1 MNYGYGSKSMKKST
15 NKGKKMSYG
24 NIKKSTV
31 MTSKVGNRT
40 TGFVEN
46 RTDHDQKAL

>member
-1 MNYGYGSKSMKKST
+1 MNYGYGNKSMKKST

-24 NIKKSTV
+24 INKKPNA
-31 MTSKVGNRT
+31 MTSKAGNKT

-46 RTDHDQKAL
+46 PTDHDQKAS

>member
-1 MNYGYGSKSMKKST
+1 MNYGYGNKSMKKST

-24 NIKKSTV
+24 NIKKSTA
-31 MTSKVGNRT
+31 MTSKAGNKV

-46 RTDHDQKAL
+46 RTDHDQKAS